1 MYNHCTSVS
10 QAGQGRMGAEST
22 INNSTIIALRAH
34 TIYIRPKSSQSHVLK
49 IIVCY
54 AISTH
59 CPANASTHMQL
70 CKASL
75 HLPLLPRPRPQLLRH
90 SRVIDDTCA
99 SFEREISIIARG
111 PVIPSQPLGTFT
123 TWSNFKNKSISN
135 ATAWRVVVRIH
146 QCDSISISVVCLG
159 FEAYIL
165 ENPRIIP
172 PRVFEASYCRKSL
185 HTLMKAPGP
194 PSSASSLTRA
204 SVC

>member
-1 MYNHCTSVS
+1 MSGFALGGSVLCNSQSRRTFHGLLSHQCTMYNHCTSVS

-111 PVIPSQPLGTFT
+111 PVIPSQPLGSRRM
-123 TWSNFKNKSISN
+123 TW
-135 ATAWRVVVRIH
+135 
-146 QCDSISISVVCLG
+146 
-159 FEAYIL
+159 
-165 ENPRIIP
+165 P
-172 PRVFEASYCRKSL
+172 PAQRSPF
-185 HTLMKAPGP
+185 
-194 PSSASSLTRA
+194 SSGVER
-204 SVC
+204 